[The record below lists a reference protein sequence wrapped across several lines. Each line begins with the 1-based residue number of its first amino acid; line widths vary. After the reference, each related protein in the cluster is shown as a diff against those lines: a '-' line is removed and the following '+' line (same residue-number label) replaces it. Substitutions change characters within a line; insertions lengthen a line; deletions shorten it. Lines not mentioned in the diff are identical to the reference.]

1 LFTQEKWEKWTFEDE
16 KRAEMP
22 LNSDNDETYPMG
34 MAIDLTSTIP
44 IVESEYMSPY
54 VNHTYC
60 RK

>member
-1 LFTQEKWEKWTFEDE
+1 
-16 KRAEMP
+16 
-22 LNSDNDETYPMG
+22 

-60 RK
+60 RKWVHVNSYQLDLTSKVTL